1 MKKWTA
7 FCLVVVLALGGCGDS
22 ARLSAAVQAVDP
34 KLRSFYAHSYA
45 GLEVQDDRLIIYR
58 KPDAALD
65 TAVREQ
71 LDDDDDVDVDAE
83 FRDAPYAL
91 DTLQPLAD
99 RVNGDRHHWI
109 TRDFPVT
116 LAVPRADGRGVNVFV
131 ATKDFAAARAEFRQ
145 EYGDEPIVVDR
156 PTRTG
161 IVPVG

>member
-7 FCLVVVLALGGCGDS
+7 FCLVVVLALGGCGSGDS

-45 GLEVQDDRLIIYR
+45 GLEVEDDRLIIYR

-71 LDDDDDVDVDAE
+71 LDDDVDVE

-109 TRDFPVT
+109 TREFPVT
-116 LAVPRADGRGVNVFV
+116 LAVPRADGTGVNVFV
-131 ATKDFAAARAEFRQ
+131 ATEELDAARAEFRQ
-145 EYGDEPIVVDR
+145 KYGDEPIVVDR